1 MLVDEVFKEGAG
13 GQRVSDE
20 VLWLLTDHQGTVR
33 DIFDDFGIRRK
44 AIEYDA
50 FGNVTSEQ
58 YFDISGETPISSTHA
73 EAVDQ
78 LFYYT
83 GQERDATTGLQLH
96 GARWYDPA
104 TGRWLSEDP
113 SGFDGGDPNL
123 YRYVGNSPPNFAD
136 PTGTTQAG
144 NPLTSLPSVSR
155 PFANQASLASTPSRS
170 VSAPPT
176 VPAAVPSSLYVVVP
190 EKFFYR

>member
-33 DIFDDFGIRRK
+33 NVVDEYKTLRRHVD
-44 AIEYDA
+44 YDA
-50 FGNVTSEQ
+50 FGYVLN
-58 YFDISGETPISSTHA
+58 ISWFGKNGEPISPLEP

-83 GQERDATTGLQLH
+83 GQERDDATGLQLH

-104 TGRWLSEDP
+104 TARWLSEDP
-113 SGFDGGDPNL
+113 SGFDGGTCNL
-123 YRYVGNSPPNFAD
+123 YEHVNEMPINKIILPDRFRERGKVSLKRTVRGGGLNSSPKQQ
-136 PTGTTQAG
+136 TI
-144 NPLTSLPSVSR
+144 
-155 PFANQASLASTPSRS
+155 TPMW
-170 VSAPPT
+170 
-176 VPAAVPSSLYVVVP
+176 
-190 EKFFYR
+190 